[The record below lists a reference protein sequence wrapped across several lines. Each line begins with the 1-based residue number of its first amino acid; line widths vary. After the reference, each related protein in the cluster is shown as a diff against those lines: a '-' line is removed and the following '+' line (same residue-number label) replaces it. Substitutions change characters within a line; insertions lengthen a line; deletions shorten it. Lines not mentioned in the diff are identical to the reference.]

1 MLGDR
6 SVLDLL
12 GAASGAPGVAG
23 ADLAR
28 RGGRVTQSPTSA
40 HLPDRESVLAAAA
53 EVFATWRA
61 GVFGKRPVRTYPL
74 SQVAAA
80 HRDLEARTA
89 GPAVVLVPGD

>member
-1 MLGDR
+1 VLGDG

-12 GAASGAPGVAG
+12 GSASGAPDVAG

-28 RGGRVTQSPTSA
+28 RGVRVTQSPTSA

-74 SQVAAA
+74 SRAPVRRWRAGAAA
-80 HRDLEARTA
+80 
-89 GPAVVLVPGD
+89 PAPRGCRGRR